1 MIRNVIFD
9 LGGVLVNWR
18 PLEIIGSF
26 YREPHL
32 REAVHRHML
41 QHSDW
46 LDLDRGTLLPPAAA
60 ERFAERM
67 DRPLEEVLA
76 LLNHV
81 KASLTPIPEMIA
93 LATRL
98 RERGLSL
105 YVLSNMSEDTFE
117 HLKAQHAFFDLF
129 DGIVISAVVR
139 LIKPEAEI
147 FAHLARR
154 YGLAYPETVFIDD
167 HLPNIEAAR
176 RLGLS
181 TVHFQSAAQCAREV
195 ESLLAL

>member
-18 PLEIIGSF
+18 PQEIIGSF

-32 REAVHRHML
+32 REAVRRHML
-41 QHSDW
+41 QHPDW

-60 ERFAERM
+60 ERFAQRLE
-67 DRPLEEVLA
+67 RPLAEMLA

-81 KASLTPIPEMIA
+81 KASLTPMPESIA

-117 HLKAQHAFFDLF
+117 YLQAQHAFFDLF
-129 DGIVISAVVR
+129 DGIVISAAVR

-147 FAHLARR
+147 FAYLAQR
-154 YGLAYPETVFIDD
+154 YGLAYAETVFIDD
-167 HLPNIEAAR
+167 HLPNVDAAR
-176 RLGLS
+176 RLGFS
-181 TVHFQSAAQCAREV
+181 VIHFENPAQCAREMDA
-195 ESLLAL
+195 LLET